1 MDKKS
6 KTEIALEIIQ
16 GKWGNGEVR
25 KSRLEKA
32 GYNYREVQD
41 EVNRILYGGKNNN
54 SNKKSNTQIA
64 LEVLEGKWGNG
75 EERKRRLESQG
86 YNYREIQNEVNRML
100 CGGNVNNSN
109 KKSNNEI
116 AKEVINGLWGNGE
129 ERKRKLENEGY
140 NYKEI
145 QNEVNRILSH

>member
-1 MDKKS
+1 MNKI
-6 KTEIALEIIQ
+6 TQIALEVFE

-75 EERKRRLESQG
+75 EERKRKLESEG
-86 YNYREIQNEVNRML
+86 YNFREIQDEVNRL
-100 CGGNVNNSN
+100 LYS
-109 KKSNNEI
+109 
-116 AKEVINGLWGNGE
+116 
-129 ERKRKLENEGY
+129 
-140 NYKEI
+140 
-145 QNEVNRILSH
+145 

>member
-1 MDKKS
+1 MNKI
-6 KTEIALEIIQ
+6 TEIAIEIIQ

-25 KSRLEKA
+25 KNRLEKA

-75 EERKRRLESQG
+75 EERKRKLESEG
-86 YNYREIQNEVNRML
+86 YNFREIQDEVNRL
-100 CGGNVNNSN
+100 LYS
-109 KKSNNEI
+109 
-116 AKEVINGLWGNGE
+116 
-129 ERKRKLENEGY
+129 
-140 NYKEI
+140 
-145 QNEVNRILSH
+145 